1 MTGALSV
8 LFSKNELPDLPIT
21 LIEPHRN
28 REGVWRIK
36 FCYAD
41 GEPLSMS
48 SLQASALAC
57 DLHQMGETQLA
68 DEIDDEVR
76 SAKRYC
82 SM

>member
-1 MTGALSV
+1 MSDALSI
-8 LFSKNELPDLPIT
+8 LFSENGLSDLPIT

-48 SLQASALAC
+48 SIQASALASN
-57 DLHQMGETQLA
+57 LHQMGETQLA
-68 DEIDDEVR
+68 DEIDDAVR
-76 SAKRYC
+76 SAERYC
-82 SM
+82 TM

>member
-48 SLQASALAC
+48 S
-57 DLHQMGETQLA
+57 
-68 DEIDDEVR
+68 I
-76 SAKRYC
+76 
-82 SM
+82 